1 MPAPTTVVNTNL
13 YSLNA
18 QRNLQANETKLAEAM
33 QRLSSGLRINS
44 AKDDASG
51 LAIAARMTTQVRG
64 LSVAIRNLS
73 DGVSVAQT
81 AEGGLDSITNNL
93 QRIRE
98 LAVQGANG
106 TLSAPDR
113 AALQAEV
120 VQLRDEITRVGNQT
134 TFNGM
139 DLLDGT
145 WQPVVFQAG
154 ANVGDTITLQG
165 ISDSRAQA
173 LGVAAVD
180 VSTVAG
186 SNAAMTAVDNAL
198 QTVNNQRANLGAT
211 MNRFESSI
219 TNLRISVENQSAAR
233 SRIEDA
239 DFATETSKLARA
251 QTMQSA
257 ALAVL
262 SQANAIPA
270 NVLSLLRMGF

>member
-145 WQPVVFQAG
+145 WQPAVFQAG
-154 ANVGDTITLQG
+154 ANVGDTLTFNAIG
-165 ISDSRAQA
+165 DSRAQA

-180 VSTVAG
+180 VSTVNGAT
-186 SNAAMTAVDNAL
+186 ATMTAVDNAL
-198 QTVNNQRANLGAT
+198 QTVNTRRAGLGAT
-211 MNRFESSI
+211 MNRLESSI
-219 TNLRISVENQSAAR
+219 SNLRISLENQTAAR

-239 DFATETSKLARA
+239 DFASETAKLARA
-251 QTMQSA
+251 QTLQSA
-257 ALAVL
+257 SLAIL

-270 NVLSLLRMGF
+270 NVLSLLRF